1 LAVRAD
7 ARDDQAILGRVIQ
20 TDAAEIHRQML
31 FERADDDLKDALDV
45 LPLADRPGDL
55 LQQVEARQLGLY
67 FGFPEPADRDVPGD
81 LGRADDAA
89 LAVPEGGEGAGN
101 IVFAPALANRPVS
114 E

>member
-1 LAVRAD
+1 
-7 ARDDQAILGRVIQ
+7 AILGRVIQ
-20 TDAAEIHRQML
+20 TDEADIHRQML

-67 FGFPEPADRDVPGD
+67 FGFPEPAVRDVPGD

-89 LAVPEGGEGAGN
+89 LAVPEGGGGDGKNAIADVLGD
-101 IVFAPALANRPVS
+101 ATRPVMINR
-114 E
+114 